1 MYLAKKVKF
10 FKYVRLKIISR
21 IFFVFDENYLIF
33 KNFINSVYTILSDYL
48 KSFQHIKI
56 QFYDKVKKFFL
67 LNK

>member
-56 QFYDKVKKFFL
+56 QFYDKVKNFFL

>member
-21 IFFVFDENYLIF
+21 TFFVFDENYLIF
-33 KNFINSVYTILSDYL
+33 KNFINSVYTIFSDYL

-56 QFYDKVKKFFL
+56 QFYDKVKNFFL